1 MMYEVVVKPSVLRQV
16 RKLELEIQDEIESA
30 IESLAAEPRPD
41 GCKKLKGEDSLY
53 RIRVARKYRI
63 IYEIKDKKLTVTV
76 VKVGHRREVYR

>member
-1 MMYEVVVKPSVLRQV
+1 MYEVVVKPSVLRQV

-30 IESLAAEPRPD
+30 IDSLAAEPRPD

-63 IYEIKDKKLTVTV
+63 IYEIKDKKLIVTV

>member
-30 IESLAAEPRPD
+30 IDSLAAEPRPD

-63 IYEIKDKKLTVTV
+63 IYEIKDKKLIVTV